1 MADVYDEWF
10 GIPGDAEDADSFLAE
25 LAGRGP
31 ALELGIGT
39 GRVALPLAERGI
51 EVHGI
56 DASEAMV
63 ERLRAKPG
71 GAGVSASIGD
81 FADVGVEGRFSL
93 VYVVFNT
100 FFALLSQ
107 EDQALC
113 LANVAQRLEEEGVF
127 VVEAFVP
134 DPTRLAAGQVTQNQ
148 AHRGGPRLPRNV
160 SLRHCPPARLLS
172 EHLHV
177 RDGDEVLPGANAL
190 RLAFGDGS
198 HGLAGGPPSAR
209 AFGRLASGAVY
220 GVEWPAH
227 LGLRKWI
234 E

>member
-1 MADVYDEWF
+1 LPEYDPATYGDRMADVYDEWF
-10 GIPGDAEDADSFLAE
+10 GIPGDAEDAVSFLAE
-25 LAGRGP
+25 LAGRGS
-31 ALELGIGT
+31 ALELGT

-51 EVHGI
+51 EIHGI

-113 LANVAQRLEEEGVF
+113 LANVAQRL
-127 VVEAFVP
+127 
-134 DPTRLAAGQVTQNQ
+134 
-148 AHRGGPRLPRNV
+148 
-160 SLRHCPPARLLS
+160 
-172 EHLHV
+172 
-177 RDGDEVLPGANAL
+177 
-190 RLAFGDGS
+190 
-198 HGLAGGPPSAR
+198 
-209 AFGRLASGAVY
+209 
-220 GVEWPAH
+220 
-227 LGLRKWI
+227 
-234 E
+234 